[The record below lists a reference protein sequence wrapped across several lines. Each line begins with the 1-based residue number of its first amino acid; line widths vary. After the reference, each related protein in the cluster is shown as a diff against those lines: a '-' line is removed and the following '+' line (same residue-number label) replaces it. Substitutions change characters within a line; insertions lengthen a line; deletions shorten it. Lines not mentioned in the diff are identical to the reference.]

1 MISQAA
7 GTMMNKNTALLMK
20 IAKLALP
27 ALIGAVLL
35 SGCRPFSAEIPDG
48 FAASGN
54 HARLIIYSPDGFKA
68 EIKTEKNSPRK
79 KISFWAEAL
88 KTQLVSEG
96 YPLIDER
103 PFSSVNLDGIAFTW
117 LMPLGNS
124 YYKYLTAV
132 SVKGK
137 TIYIIE
143 ASAEKEL
150 FDKYENEIGIII
162 SSVSAR

>member
-1 MISQAA
+1 
-7 GTMMNKNTALLMK
+7 MMNKNNYMLMK
-20 IAKLALP
+20 ITKLALQ

-54 HARLIIYSPDGFKA
+54 HASMIIYSPDGFKA
-68 EIKTEKNSPRK
+68 EIKTEKNTPRK
-79 KISFWAEAL
+79 DTSFWAEAL

-96 YPLIDER
+96 YPLVDER
-103 PFSSVNLDGIAFTW
+103 PFSSVNLEGIAYTW
-117 LMPLGNS
+117 LMPLGSS

-150 FDKYENEIGIII
+150 FDKYETEIGIII